1 MNFSAITGATATTA
15 SKAVKNLGAYLS
27 KTYREDFGAP
37 ARTGSSI
44 TFADGMAAIVVGF
57 DKSDKTFTNKETGE
71 TEHYN
76 NPVWEVAAVADCM
89 VKAQA
94 LVDDGKLRARDGEPT
109 EAAELLGSLNLNKA
123 SRQVPTQA

>member
-1 MNFSAITGATATTA
+1 MNFETITGATATTA

-44 TFADGMAAIVVGF
+44 TFADGKAAMVVGF
-57 DKSDKTFTNKETGE
+57 VKSDKTFVDNNGE
-71 TEHYN
+71 TQHYN
-76 NPVWEVAAVADCM
+76 NPKWEVGDIAD
-89 VKAQA
+89 VVVGAQA
-94 LVDDGKLRARDGEPT
+94 LVDAGKIRARDGEPT
-109 EAAELLGSLNLNKA
+109 DAGELLNSLNLNKA

>member
-1 MNFSAITGATATTA
+1 MNFETISGATATTA

-44 TFADGMAAIVVGF
+44 TFADGMAAMVVGF
-57 DKSDKTFTNKETGE
+57 EKSDKTFVDNNGDTQ
-71 TEHYN
+71 HYN
-76 NPVWEVAAVADCM
+76 NPVWEVAAMADILSQ
-89 VKAQA
+89 AQA
-94 LVDDGKLRARDGEPT
+94 LVNAGKIRARDGEPT
-109 EAAELLGSLNLNKA
+109 DAAELLGSLNLNKA